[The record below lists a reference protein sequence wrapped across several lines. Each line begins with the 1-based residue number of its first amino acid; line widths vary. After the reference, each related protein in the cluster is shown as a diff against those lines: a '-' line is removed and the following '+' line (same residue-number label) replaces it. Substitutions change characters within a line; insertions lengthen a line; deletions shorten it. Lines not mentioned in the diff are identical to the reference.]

1 MGWHMVEFDVLS
13 HQLVPK
19 HIVLTEKESEK
30 ILKDFKISKDQ
41 IPKILITDPC
51 VKRIG
56 GKVGD
61 IIKIIRESPTAG
73 ISEFYRIV
81 VDIV

>member
-1 MGWHMVEFDVLS
+1 MVEFDVLS

-19 HIVLTEKESEK
+19 HEVLSEK
-30 ILKDFKISKDQ
+30 DIEKALKKFKITRDQ
-41 IPKILITDPC
+41 LPKILITDPA

-61 IIKIIRESPTAG
+61 IVKITRKSPTAG
-73 ISEFYRIV
+73 LSEIYRLVI
-81 VDIV
+81 DII

>member
-1 MGWHMVEFDVLS
+1 MAEFDVLS

-19 HIVLTEKESEK
+19 HIILSDKESEEVFEY
-30 ILKDFKISKDQ
+30 FKITKDQ
-41 IPKILITDPC
+41 LPRILITDPC

-73 ISEFYRIV
+73 VSEFYRYVI
-81 VDIV
+81 DIV